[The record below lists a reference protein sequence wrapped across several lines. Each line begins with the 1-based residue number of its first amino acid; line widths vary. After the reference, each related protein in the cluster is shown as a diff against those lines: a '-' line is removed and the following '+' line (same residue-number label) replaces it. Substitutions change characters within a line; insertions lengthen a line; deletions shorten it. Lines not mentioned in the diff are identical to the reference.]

1 MKEVERRG
9 LHGGI
14 NLVRGLREELRDIE
28 FNLSE
33 ARSMK
38 TACKAKIS
46 MILARIPDQNNAT
59 DDATNINVVENMA
72 YDRTETLSKGEIIK
86 STSIK
91 DTENQETNDDE
102 AVVVDYPS
110 EIDASQQQNATLSQ
124 NGYPPKLI
132 SDSKSQ
138 QPQTPKTSSER
149 IATGDS
155 QAIAIIQAGNK
166 GFFTVDLWNVILRII
181 GYDRAANRRS
191 IQNAN
196 NTSTVSSRPNQ
207 GPNVMII

>member
-1 MKEVERRG
+1 LKEVERRG

-14 NLVRGLREELRDIE
+14 HLVRGLREGLRDIE

-46 MILARIPDQNNAT
+46 MILARIPIPDQNGT
-59 DDATNINVVENMA
+59 DDTTNTTAVENVA
-72 YDRTETLSKGEIIK
+72 YDNTETLPKGKINK

-91 DTENQETNDDE
+91 DTENQEINNDE

-110 EIDASQQQNATLSQ
+110 EIDTSQQQNETLSQ

-132 SDSKSQ
+132 SDSPSQ
-138 QPQTPKTSSER
+138 QPQNPKTSSER

-155 QAIAIIQAGNK
+155 QAIAIIQHGNK

-196 NTSTVSSRPNQ
+196 NTSKSTGSSH
-207 GPNVMII
+207 PNVMII